1 MRISVV
7 ITVLNEQESIL
18 GTLCGLAVQKLP
30 PDEVIIVDG
39 GSTDQTVQL
48 IKLFQSQHRELDLKL
63 FEKPGNRSEGRN
75 YGIKQASYHWIAITD
90 AGCIPDKI
98 WLEKLA
104 QKAEQNEVLIV
115 AGYYRGAPQS
125 SFEQAVIPYML
136 VMPDQINQANFL
148 PATRS
153 MLVHKSVWKEVGGF
167 DEKLLLS
174 EDYAFAKRIQRAGY
188 RIVFSYEAQVTWRP
202 IKNLRQF
209 FVTAQGMTEHDVR
222 AGITRNKARSIVA
235 RYLLFIAIYFYH
247 PAIFLVVISIYLLW
261 SLFKNAQYLSRDW
274 WWLPILQVTA
284 DFAVMSGLVKGV
296 FF

>member
-18 GTLCGLAVQKLP
+18 GTLCGLAVQKLQ

-222 AGITRNKARSIVA
+222 AGITRNKARSVVA
-235 RYLLFIAIYFYH
+235 RYLLMIAIYLYH
-247 PAIFLVVISIYLLW
+247 PAIFLAVTSIYLLW

-296 FF
+296 LF